1 MDLLS
6 LTHDDLA
13 DKLEALGQPRF
24 RARAALEWIYRRR
37 AKTFEEMTDLPG
49 DFRRALSENVTLRPL
64 MKIKETGSKDTTRKL
79 LFRPL

>member
-24 RARAALEWIYRRR
+24 RAAQLWSWIYRRR

-49 DFRRALSENVTLRPL
+49 HFRRALSENALC
-64 MKIKETGSKDTTRKL
+64 GH
-79 LFRPL
+79 